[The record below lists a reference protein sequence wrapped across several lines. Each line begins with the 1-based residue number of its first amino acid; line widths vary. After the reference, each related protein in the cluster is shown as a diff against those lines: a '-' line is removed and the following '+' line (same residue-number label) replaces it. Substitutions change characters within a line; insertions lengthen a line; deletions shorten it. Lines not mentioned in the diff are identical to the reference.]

1 MELSSIQTIYF
12 LGIGGIGMSA
22 LARYFHREGK
32 NVLGYDRT
40 SSIVTEGLED
50 EGMTIF
56 YVLDPSHIQE
66 ADLMVYTPAISQDN
80 VEYQAALRAG
90 IPILKRSQ
98 ILGLI
103 SEQYRTLAVAGTH
116 GKTTTS
122 SMLAH
127 LLRHGGVDATAFL
140 GGIARNL
147 EGNFAYGESDWLVV
161 EADEFD
167 RSFLT
172 LKPEYAIVT
181 SMDPDHLDIYGTPD
195 EMANNYRAFGDLSQ
209 QLLVHHSLGEQGWTK
224 PLETFGI
231 EVGDYQARNLRFGD
245 LETVF
250 DFRFAERQIENLRL
264 PFPGRHNVLNMVSA
278 MALALKAGMKAEK
291 LPTAV
296 SSFAGI
302 YRRFE
307 RQHHSPRLTYIDDYA
322 HHPTEIAAAMDTARR
337 LFPDRQLVVIF
348 QPHLFSRT
356 RDFADGFRE
365 ELAKADAL
373 LLMDIYP
380 AREEPIE
387 GVSSEM
393 LLSATP
399 SANAK
404 IVTRKDITTQLQQLI
419 SLPTI
424 LLSLGAGDID
434 REVGAIRAFCE
445 AVDKEW
451 VQNQESQHGN

>member
-1 MELSSIQTIYF
+1 MDLKQVNTIYF

-22 LARYFHREGK
+22 LAHYFHREGK
-32 NVLGYDRT
+32 KVLGYDR
-40 SSIVTEGLED
+40 SQSIVTKGLED
-50 EGMTIF
+50 EGMTLF
-56 YVLDPSHIQE
+56 YILDPTHIQGV
-66 ADLMVYTPAISQDN
+66 DMMIYTPAISQDN
-80 VEYQAALRAG
+80 VEYQAALEAG

-103 SEQYRTLAVAGTH
+103 SENYRTLAVAGTH

-127 LLRHGGVDATAFL
+127 LLRHTGVDCTAFL
-140 GGIARNL
+140 GGISRNL
-147 EGNFAYGESDWLVV
+147 AGNFAYGESDWLVV

-172 LKPEYAIVT
+172 LNPESAIIT
-181 SMDPDHLDIYGTPD
+181 SMDPDHLDIYGTPE
-195 EMANNYRAFGDLSQ
+195 EMADNYRAFARLSKR
-209 QLLVHHSLGEQGWTK
+209 LLVHHSLQDRGWTQ
-224 PLETFGI
+224 EVQTFGI
-231 EVGDYQARNLRFGD
+231 NEGDFQAQNLRYGD

-250 DFRFAERQIENLRL
+250 DFVSAERQLEGIRL
-264 PFPGRHNVLNMVSA
+264 PFPGQHNVLNMVAA
-278 MALALKAGMKAEK
+278 MVLALEAGAGLSVLRE
-291 LPTAV
+291 AV
-296 SSFAGI
+296 NSFAGI

-307 RQHHSPRLTYIDDYA
+307 QQYHTEQLTYIDDYA

-337 LFPDRQLVVIF
+337 LFPDRQLVVVF

-356 RDFADGFRE
+356 RDFAEGFSA

-387 GVSSEM
+387 GVNSEM
-393 LLSATP
+393 LLESMP
-399 SANAK
+399 LANK
-404 IVTRKDITTQLQQLI
+404 RIVPRRDITKVLETVI
-419 SLPTI
+419 EMPTI

-434 REVGAIRAFCE
+434 REIGKIKAFCE
-445 AVDKEW
+445 AVEKEK
-451 VQNQESQHGN
+451 GPKK